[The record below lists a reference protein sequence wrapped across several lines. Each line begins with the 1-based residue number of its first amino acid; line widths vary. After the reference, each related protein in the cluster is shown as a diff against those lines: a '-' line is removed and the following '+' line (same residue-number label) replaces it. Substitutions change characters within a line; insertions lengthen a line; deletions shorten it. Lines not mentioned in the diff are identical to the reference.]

1 MNDLAFHPES
11 QQELR
16 DAARYYERQQ
26 AGLGKA
32 FHLRIETALEAITKN
47 PNRFALWR
55 RTAVRVALVRRFAR
69 REVEQVR
76 RALDGRLDRVALA
89 VEVDIHHSCAY
100 APGC

>member
-32 FHLRIETALEAITKN
+32 FRLRIETALEAITKN

-55 RTAVRVALVRRFAR
+55 RTAVRVALVRRFPYAIYFLIDDSDCVLIIAISHAR
-69 REVEQVR
+69 QRPGYWQH
-76 RALDGRLDRVALA
+76 RLR
-89 VEVDIHHSCAY
+89 
-100 APGC
+100 